1 MSLFDANAGAPAGPP
16 RQSFLQTLRGAPATT
31 LMFAICVVVF
41 VLAEIAGNT
50 RSGMT
55 LVRFGAV
62 GRAWVWSG
70 EYWRLATAMFL
81 HIGPLH
87 LGMNL
92 LFGFRIC
99 AQAES
104 QIGAWRFLALY
115 LGSGVVGFAASVIGH
130 DALSAGASGALFGV
144 VGWMLVTLRIRAGS
158 MRAFTQ
164 NPAIRQQLIW
174 IAAWFVLGALVGFDN
189 YAHAGGML
197 FGGLYA
203 WALAAAPGKP
213 RRWRMAAALWVGA
226 VLVFASLRPLPGLHQ
241 PPPAADVSAGD

>member
-1 MSLFDANAGAPAGPP
+1 VSLQGTSAGEPADAPRRSYWQMMREAPVT
-16 RQSFLQTLRGAPATT
+16 SLL
-31 LMFAICVVVF
+31 FAICVVVF
-41 VLAEIAGNT
+41 LLAEISGST
-50 RSGMT
+50 RSTGT

-62 GRAWVWSG
+62 GRQWVWSG

-81 HIGPLH
+81 HIGPIH
-87 LGMNL
+87 LLMNTW
-92 LFGFRIC
+92 FGFRIC

-104 QIGAWRFLALY
+104 QIGPWRFLALY

-144 VGWMLVTLRIRAGS
+144 VGWLLVTLRIRAGS
-158 MRAFTQ
+158 LRAFTQ
-164 NPAIRQQLIW
+164 NPAIRQNLIW
-174 IAAWFVLGALVGFDN
+174 IAAWFVLGAFIGLDN

-203 WALAAAPGKP
+203 WALAAQPGKA

-226 VLVFASLRPLPGLHQ
+226 VLVFASLRPLPGLHER
-241 PPPAADVSAGD
+241 PAPLDVPSVD